1 MSREGGFWFASEDV
15 VSEAVRPPK
24 FIVVA
29 RLMLSARHH
38 WRVLFHG
45 VFWWFS
51 FIFPPS
57 PYFSYLRKS
66 RLLSLLFVL
75 MFPGV

>member
-38 WRVLFHG
+38 W
-45 VFWWFS
+45 
-51 FIFPPS
+51 
-57 PYFSYLRKS
+57 
-66 RLLSLLFVL
+66 
-75 MFPGV
+75 